1 MEKCSQMLLRGK
13 CSRVKR
19 KQERPEHII
28 GGNDANRIVRG
39 ADHIPPSR
47 QIRTTTG
54 FTMVPH
60 DVIHMS
66 IEHMS
71 IELNSI
77 GCHVTNDSNR
87 KSQVLSS
94 LSVIRILSKTH
105 N

>member
-19 KQERPEHII
+19 NQERPEHII

-66 IEHMS
+66 IE
-71 IELNSI
+71 LNSI